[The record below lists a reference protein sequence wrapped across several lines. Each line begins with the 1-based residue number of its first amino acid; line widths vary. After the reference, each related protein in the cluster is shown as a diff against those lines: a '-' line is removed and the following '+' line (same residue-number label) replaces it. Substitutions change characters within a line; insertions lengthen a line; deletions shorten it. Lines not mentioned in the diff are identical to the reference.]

1 MVQRDPGR
9 VLLGLFLVP
18 SRPGPSSDA
27 VDDEID
33 AESLRVVGPLLLDDT
48 VDREAKPA
56 SLAQLLEECL
66 EIPPPQEAG
75 FGQNGAE
82 MRLDEAAGRLEAAI
96 QVDGPQDGFEGVR
109 QEGLLLSSAR
119 KLFAFPETEQRA
131 ESQGASDCRQAC
143 FGNKEDLVWT
153 ALFAGVGRSAIN
165 MSLTRRSR
173 TASPRAIRWDGSI
186 LCSFA

>member
-56 SLAQLLEECL
+56 SLAQLLENVL
-66 EIPPPQEAG
+66 KSLRPRRPG
-75 FGQNGAE
+75 
-82 MRLDEAAGRLEAAI
+82 
-96 QVDGPQDGFEGVR
+96 
-109 QEGLLLSSAR
+109 SAR
-119 KLFAFPETEQRA
+119 TGQKC
-131 ESQGASDCRQAC
+131 AS
-143 FGNKEDLVWT
+143 
-153 ALFAGVGRSAIN
+153 
-165 MSLTRRSR
+165 TRRRAASR
-173 TASPRAIRWDGSI
+173 PPSR
-186 LCSFA
+186 